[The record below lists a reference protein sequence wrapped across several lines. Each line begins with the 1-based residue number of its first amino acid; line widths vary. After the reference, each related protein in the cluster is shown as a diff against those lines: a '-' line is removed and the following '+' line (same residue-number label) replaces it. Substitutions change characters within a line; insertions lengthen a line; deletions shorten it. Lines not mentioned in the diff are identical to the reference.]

1 MTCLRAAAPDVH
13 CLLSNVFN
21 TSTGNE
27 AAFIHLKLNDQ
38 ATNTPNYA
46 DMATLV
52 KQRWKPLVISEIPLP
67 SLWMDPLP
75 CDRGQLSETPYAN
88 ANMSVIITTA
98 AAASILIFSFDERAQ
113 LHDFKA
119 LSYRDSLGRPPRREE
134 KAGPAE
140 ACGDPRD

>member
-1 MTCLRAAAPDVH
+1 MRAVSVAIQS
-13 CLLSNVFN
+13 CLLPWR
-21 TSTGNE
+21 
-27 AAFIHLKLNDQ
+27 H
-38 ATNTPNYA
+38 
-46 DMATLV
+46 
-52 KQRWKPLVISEIPLP
+52 LP

-88 ANMSVIITTA
+88 ANMTVTITTA
-98 AAASILIFSFDERAQ
+98 AAATILIFSFDERAQ

-119 LSYRDSLGRPPRREE
+119 LSYRDSLGHPPWREE